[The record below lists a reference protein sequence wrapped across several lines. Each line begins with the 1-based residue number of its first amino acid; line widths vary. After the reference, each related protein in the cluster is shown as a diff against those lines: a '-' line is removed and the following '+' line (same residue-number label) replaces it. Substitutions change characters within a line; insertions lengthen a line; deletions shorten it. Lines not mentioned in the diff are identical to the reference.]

1 MAEDAS
7 PSESKREESGAKMT
21 QTLSLQ
27 EVQRWR
33 KRLLAGALAGLALL
47 ASVSR
52 ADLTLPG
59 QAHEA
64 LELCGFLL
72 IALAIAG
79 RVWSALYIAGRKK
92 TELVESGPYSLSR
105 NPLYLFTFLGTFGVG
120 LQFGGV
126 SFALL
131 ALLFTIAVFHLVVR
145 REERF
150 LEEAFGEAYRSYCRR
165 TPRFWPRLSAW
176 KAGHRGGVDRALVLR
191 TFLDASLFL
200 LAVPLFEAVEYL
212 QESGF
217 LPVLVHL
224 V

>member
-1 MAEDAS
+1 
-7 PSESKREESGAKMT
+7 MT

-52 ADLTLPG
+52 ADLTLSER
-59 QAHEA
+59 AHEA
-64 LELCGFLL
+64 LELCGFLF

-145 REERF
+145 REEHF

-165 TPRFWPRLSAW
+165 TPRF
-176 KAGHRGGVDRALVLR
+176 
-191 TFLDASLFL
+191 
-200 LAVPLFEAVEYL
+200 
-212 QESGF
+212 
-217 LPVLVHL
+217 
-224 V
+224 